1 MLRNIL
7 ASILFRKKTI
17 STILLMIVL
26 LGVLSYVTF
35 PKEEMPEIDLKT
47 VALIVEYKGMSSSEI
62 EKLIT
67 EPLERKLMSLQDID
81 EIVSISKD
89 NIASFMIAFEL
100 NTKIQNLSKLIRNTI
115 TDASEELPAEM
126 EIIEVKEYDSS
137 MFSNI
142 YVGIYGDVPYDI
154 LEKTANAYKDQ
165 LEKINNVTEVD
176 IVGKRD
182 EIVKVTLDPSLLR
195 KYELDVADVYGALRK
210 YNNIV
215 PAGTLVSDDANY
227 SIKIPG
233 LYENYREIGELPIK
247 MDKGFILKLDDIS
260 EIKRTYDDKKNIV
273 IVNGKTALNM
283 QISRKAGT
291 NIIDTYNSV
300 KKVLRINDGKFHPDI
315 KTQIIDDE
323 SEQVEQRIESSEN
336 TVITAVILV
345 MIIVIAALGI
355 RSGTI
360 VGLSIPT
367 TYLFSIL
374 ILDSM
379 GLTYNLM
386 TVFGLIL
393 SVGLLVDG
401 PIVITEYARSEQER
415 GVRRRDSY
423 INSSHTMFWP
433 IVASSLTTI
442 AAFFPLLFWPDMLG
456 QWLRVIPLTVIVV
469 LSTSLV
475 VSLIFLPAMGSM
487 IERKTAQMSDE
498 NKRKE
503 GYFLRV
509 YERSVSRAIRSP
521 LIVLLL
527 TIFTFLSVI
536 FIYSQYNNGVIF
548 FPNDKATNAR
558 VEVMARGNFSPTE
571 TAEYIKEVVEVVE
584 ANPYIGNYVANTI
597 NRNRIW
603 LFDQSPTDIV
613 GRLWIDLIAED
624 ERPDSDLVLQDIQ
637 DELSKISG
645 YEARISGNTYSS
657 AIVGPK
663 DIEIEISSANK
674 FVLRQVAEIIKDKL
688 ANSKEVKD
696 IEIKYPITGVEWEYK
711 VDRKQTGKYNISIQ
725 QIGSIINLATTGAK
739 IGALRPINKNEEIDI
754 KLFLPEDMRS
764 LDEVENLFIQTD
776 FGSVPISRFIEKEP
790 NKKIFSIGRKD
801 SSRILMVDANTAEG
815 YKTADQIRKIK
826 YWLTQ
831 ANLPIDVKVNLIGE
845 AEDSR
850 SSQVFILSAFAAALL
865 LMFII
870 LISLFNN
877 FYHTFL
883 VLFSI
888 VLSTTGVFVG
898 LLVLQLPFSGVMT
911 GLGIV
916 ACTGIVVNNNII
928 LIDSYRKIK
937 KNESDRFVAI
947 IAAAKSRIRPIFLTT
962 ITTVFGLLPSALQI
976 SVDVFDRTISY
987 KSAESYFVEPLAW
1000 AIVFGLSFA
1009 TIATLFVTPALL
1021 ALPNSLNVFFSR
1033 FKNYRGIPNIKS
1045 NLVN

>member
-1 MLRNIL
+1 
-7 ASILFRKKTI
+7 
-17 STILLMIVL
+17 
-26 LGVLSYVTF
+26 
-35 PKEEMPEIDLKT
+35 
-47 VALIVEYKGMSSSEI
+47 
-62 EKLIT
+62 
-67 EPLERKLMSLQDID
+67 
-81 EIVSISKD
+81 
-89 NIASFMIAFEL
+89 
-100 NTKIQNLSKLIRNTI
+100 
-115 TDASEELPAEM
+115 
-126 EIIEVKEYDSS
+126 
-137 MFSNI
+137 
-142 YVGIYGDVPYDI
+142 
-154 LEKTANAYKDQ
+154 
-165 LEKINNVTEVD
+165 
-176 IVGKRD
+176 
-182 EIVKVTLDPSLLR
+182 
-195 KYELDVADVYGALRK
+195 
-210 YNNIV
+210 
-215 PAGTLVSDDANY
+215 
-227 SIKIPG
+227 
-233 LYENYREIGELPIK
+233 
-247 MDKGFILKLDDIS
+247 
-260 EIKRTYDDKKNIV
+260 
-273 IVNGKTALNM
+273 M

-336 TVITAVILV
+336 TVITAVIFV

-379 GLTYNLM
+379 GMTYNLM

-584 ANPYIGNYVANTI
+584 SNPYIGNYVANTI

-613 GRLWIDLIAED
+613 GRLWIDLIPED

-645 YEARISGNTYSS
+645 YEARISGNTYSCLLYTS
-657 AIVGPK
+657 P
-663 DIEIEISSANK
+663 SP
-674 FVLRQVAEIIKDKL
+674 R
-688 ANSKEVKD
+688 
-696 IEIKYPITGVEWEYK
+696 
-711 VDRKQTGKYNISIQ
+711 
-725 QIGSIINLATTGAK
+725 
-739 IGALRPINKNEEIDI
+739 
-754 KLFLPEDMRS
+754 
-764 LDEVENLFIQTD
+764 
-776 FGSVPISRFIEKEP
+776 
-790 NKKIFSIGRKD
+790 D
-801 SSRILMVDANTAEG
+801 S
-815 YKTADQIRKIK
+815 
-826 YWLTQ
+826 
-831 ANLPIDVKVNLIGE
+831 
-845 AEDSR
+845 
-850 SSQVFILSAFAAALL
+850 
-865 LMFII
+865 
-870 LISLFNN
+870 
-877 FYHTFL
+877 
-883 VLFSI
+883 
-888 VLSTTGVFVG
+888 
-898 LLVLQLPFSGVMT
+898 
-911 GLGIV
+911 
-916 ACTGIVVNNNII
+916 
-928 LIDSYRKIK
+928 
-937 KNESDRFVAI
+937 
-947 IAAAKSRIRPIFLTT
+947 
-962 ITTVFGLLPSALQI
+962 
-976 SVDVFDRTISY
+976 
-987 KSAESYFVEPLAW
+987 
-1000 AIVFGLSFA
+1000 
-1009 TIATLFVTPALL
+1009 
-1021 ALPNSLNVFFSR
+1021 
-1033 FKNYRGIPNIKS
+1033 
-1045 NLVN
+1045 

>member
-1 MLRNIL
+1 MG
-7 ASILFRKKTI
+7 S
-17 STILLMIVL
+17 
-26 LGVLSYVTF
+26 
-35 PKEEMPEIDLKT
+35 EMC
-47 VALIVEYKGMSSSEI
+47 
-62 EKLIT
+62 
-67 EPLERKLMSLQDID
+67 
-81 EIVSISKD
+81 
-89 NIASFMIAFEL
+89 
-100 NTKIQNLSKLIRNTI
+100 IR
-115 TDASEELPAEM
+115 D
-126 EIIEVKEYDSS
+126 
-137 MFSNI
+137 
-142 YVGIYGDVPYDI
+142 
-154 LEKTANAYKDQ
+154 
-165 LEKINNVTEVD
+165 
-176 IVGKRD
+176 R
-182 EIVKVTLDPSLLR
+182 
-195 KYELDVADVYGALRK
+195 
-210 YNNIV
+210 
-215 PAGTLVSDDANY
+215 
-227 SIKIPG
+227 
-233 LYENYREIGELPIK
+233 
-247 MDKGFILKLDDIS
+247 
-260 EIKRTYDDKKNIV
+260 
-273 IVNGKTALNM
+273 
-283 QISRKAGT
+283 
-291 NIIDTYNSV
+291 
-300 KKVLRINDGKFHPDI
+300 
-315 KTQIIDDE
+315 
-323 SEQVEQRIESSEN
+323 
-336 TVITAVILV
+336 
-345 MIIVIAALGI
+345 
-355 RSGTI
+355 
-360 VGLSIPT
+360 
-367 TYLFSIL
+367 
-374 ILDSM
+374 
-379 GLTYNLM
+379 
-386 TVFGLIL
+386 
-393 SVGLLVDG
+393 LVDG

-584 ANPYIGNYVANTI
+584 SNPYIGNYVANTI

-613 GRLWIDLIAED
+613 GRLWIDLIPED

-711 VDRKQTGKYNISIQ
+711 VDRKQTGKYNVSIQ

-790 NKKIFSIGRKD
+790 NKKIFSIGRKN
-801 SSRILMVDANTAEG
+801 SSRILMVDANTADG
-815 YKTADQIRKIK
+815 YKTADQI
-826 YWLTQ
+826 LS
-831 ANLPIDVKVNLIGE
+831 LIH
-845 AEDSR
+845 
-850 SSQVFILSAFAAALL
+850 I
-865 LMFII
+865 
-870 LISLFNN
+870 
-877 FYHTFL
+877 
-883 VLFSI
+883 
-888 VLSTTGVFVG
+888 
-898 LLVLQLPFSGVMT
+898 
-911 GLGIV
+911 
-916 ACTGIVVNNNII
+916 
-928 LIDSYRKIK
+928 
-937 KNESDRFVAI
+937 
-947 IAAAKSRIRPIFLTT
+947 
-962 ITTVFGLLPSALQI
+962 
-976 SVDVFDRTISY
+976 
-987 KSAESYFVEPLAW
+987 
-1000 AIVFGLSFA
+1000 
-1009 TIATLFVTPALL
+1009 
-1021 ALPNSLNVFFSR
+1021 
-1033 FKNYRGIPNIKS
+1033 
-1045 NLVN
+1045 